1 MQAAVLRE
9 IGKPI
14 EIADL
19 RVQPPR
25 AGEVRLAVAA
35 SGVCRSDLSVATGTL
50 KSPLPVVLGHE
61 AAGVVTELGE
71 GVRDL
76 SVGDR
81 VVVSLTPACGSCL
94 FCREGHPNRCVQ
106 MVPGMVNSTMLDGST
121 RLRCGEEPVYQL
133 CGVASFAEEAVVCAR
148 SCIRVEPEIPLEQAC
163 LLGCGVLTGAG
174 AALNTPEV
182 TAGAAVAVIGCGGV
196 GLAAVQGA
204 RIAGAAPTRA
214 VDVDSA
220 KLALARRLGASHG
233 IDGRGDVQ
241 REIRKLT
248 GLGVHVA
255 IEAVGTAATV
265 EIAWEA
271 LRPGGLAVVVGM
283 PRAGE
288 KLPIRAGGLF
298 LERRLAGCTY
308 GYADPRRDIPRLL
321 AYAARGELRLDAL
334 ISDELPLVQVQRA
347 LDALAAG
354 TGARHVVVVDR
365 RMAATRSRSPGR
377 EPS

>member
-9 IGKPI
+9 IGKPV
-14 EIADL
+14 EIAEL
-19 RVQPPR
+19 CCLPPR
-25 AGEVRLAVAA
+25 AGEVRLELSA
-35 SGVCRSDLSVATGTL
+35 SGVCRSDLSVATGKL
-50 KSPLPVVLGHE
+50 RSPLPVVLGHE
-61 AAGVVTELGE
+61 AAGVVAELGD
-71 GVRDL
+71 GVTGL
-76 SVGDR
+76 APGDR

-94 FCREGHPNRCVQ
+94 FCQEGHPNRCVQ
-106 MVPGMVNSTMLDGST
+106 MVPGMVNSTLLDGST
-121 RLRCGEEPVYQL
+121 RLRFGDEVVYQL

-148 SCIRVEPEIPLEQAC
+148 SCIRVEPEIPLVQAC

-182 TAGAAVAVIGCGGV
+182 TAGAGVAVIGCGGV

-204 RIAGAAPTRA
+204 RIAGAGPIIA
-214 VDVDSA
+214 VDVDPA
-220 KLALARRLGASHG
+220 KLALARQLGASHG
-233 IDGRGDVQ
+233 IDGRADVQ

-255 IEAVGTAATV
+255 IEAVGTAATI
-265 EIAWEA
+265 ETAWES

-321 AYAARGELRLDAL
+321 DLAARGELRLDAL
-334 ISDELPLVQVQRA
+334 ISEELPLGRVQRA
-347 LDALAAG
+347 LDDLAAG
-354 TGARHVVVVDR
+354 TGARHVIVFDR
-365 RMAATRSRSPGR
+365 
-377 EPS
+377 